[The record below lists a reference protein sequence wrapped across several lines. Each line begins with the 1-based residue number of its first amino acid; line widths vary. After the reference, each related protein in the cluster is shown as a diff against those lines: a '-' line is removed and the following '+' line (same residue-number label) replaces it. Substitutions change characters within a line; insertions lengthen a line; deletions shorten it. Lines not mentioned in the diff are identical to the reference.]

1 MAREQKRETAL
12 SSPDETAGSAAHV
25 DPPPSDGQP
34 STAAT
39 VPSAHAP
46 SSHAIPSPASSSPA
60 SSSPAA
66 PSPAAR
72 SHAVRSGGMPSPTPP
87 SRWFEALDPNAPVTL
102 APRRSALGVVP
113 LLLAAPLA
121 FVLVPGAILR
131 ALVAAALVF
140 AALVVFARARKPAPQ
155 PAVGPRRGLSLR
167 GDHLLFRGNG
177 RSALLLTLSA
187 PFGVTVLAT
196 PKRDRAVALLS
207 SASGTFYV
215 GARVGGARGAASR
228 IFERCT
234 TVGSEDAGLEAVGPD
249 GEPLL
254 LSPDDLAALVD
265 TLLARSPTCTDRFV
279 LTDAHG
285 AALTLDGRALHL
297 GDRQIDLAS
306 PLEWRSIVFQEAFG
320 HAVAVY
326 QGTWVRQ
333 GGHDVCLVCLLPSLG
348 PAAGPDLD
356 LQTLDRATLRDL
368 RLMRA
373 TPEEP
378 PPAEQRVAIERL
390 FMLPLRS
397 ALDRAPHLAPRSSRA
412 RA

>member
-1 MAREQKRETAL
+1 MAREQKRERAH
-12 SSPDETAGSAAHV
+12 SSPDEPAGSASHV
-25 DPPPSDGQP
+25 DP
-34 STAAT
+34 
-39 VPSAHAP
+39 
-46 SSHAIPSPASSSPA
+46 SSSEG
-60 SSSPAA
+60 A
-66 PSPAAR
+66 PSPVSTAPASR
-72 SHAVRSGGMPSPTPP
+72 GASSPVTPSPVALAPSPRTAPSRSAPLHPAPSRVAPAAAPP
-87 SRWFEALDPNAPVTL
+87 SRWFEALDPNAPVTV
-102 APRRSALGVVP
+102 PSRRSALGVVP

-121 FVLVPGAILR
+121 FVLVPGTVLR

-140 AALVVFARARKPAPQ
+140 AALVVFARARKPAPP
-155 PAVGPRRGLSLR
+155 PAAGPRRGLSLR

-215 GARVGGARGAASR
+215 GARFDGARGAASR

-265 TLLARSPTCTDRFV
+265 TLLARSPACTDRFV
-279 LTDAHG
+279 LTDARG

-326 QGTWVRQ
+326 QGTWIRQ
-333 GGHDVCLVCLLPSLG
+333 GGHDVCMVCLLPSLG
-348 PAAGPDLD
+348 PTAGPDLD

-397 ALDRAPHLAPRSSRA
+397 ALDRAPHLAPRSNRA